1 MCISSRIIILSLIV
15 LAPLYECSAGNY
27 VVVSKKELTL
37 VVYNRQGERVFKI
50 PIACGKNLGNK
61 EKEFDC
67 KTPEGTFT
75 ISQIVDSKEW
85 RHDFGYG
92 LVEGAYGPYFIRL
105 HTPPFKGI
113 GIHGTCYSESIGT
126 RSSEGCIRVRNED
139 IVGLLR
145 FVSIGMEVTIL
156 SENN

>member
-1 MCISSRIIILSLIV
+1 MLV
-15 LAPLYECSAGNY
+15 PLYECKAENY
-27 VVVSKKELTL
+27 IVVSKKELTL
-37 VVYNRQGERVFKI
+37 VVYNSQGERVFKI

-67 KTPEGTFT
+67 KTPEGTF
-75 ISQIVDSKEW
+75 IVSQIVDSKEW